1 IHAKHMTEGSY
12 WTVGW
17 SFDDGSYVDFPRVTD
32 DGYQTVRP
40 LQENEA
46 VPLDGIS
53 GRSLKPRIVQVALG
67 TGADTSSP
75 ELTGTLEVEYDERPE
90 LIEEVACTVHLG
102 GTGRTPD
109 TDMELLAGFA
119 DNSTYGPL
127 KVRLDGNKV

>member
-1 IHAKHMTEGSY
+1 
-12 WTVGW
+12 
-17 SFDDGSYVDFPRVTD
+17 FDDGSYVDFPRVTD

-53 GRSLKPRIVQVALG
+53 GRSLKPRIVQV
-67 TGADTSSP
+67 
-75 ELTGTLEVEYDERPE
+75 
-90 LIEEVACTVHLG
+90 
-102 GTGRTPD
+102 TPD

-127 KVRLDGNKV
+127 KVRLDGNKVDKWAMVTAPVNRRDLKSPDVEGIDVVLQIWETA